1 MMKAKYF
8 LMMIMAVSL
17 FSIAARKTV
26 IADEI
31 IGTWKYSISN
41 VPPEYESGYMI
52 FEQKENK
59 TVGFMGQD
67 KQPMQELS
75 INQGKVTFATNF
87 DGGLIKYTLTQKG
100 DSLSGAVSTP
110 YGEFPVVAVKEAKK

>member
-1 MMKAKYF
+1 MMKTKYF

-17 FSIAARKTV
+17 FSIAARQTEL
-26 IADEI
+26 ADEI

-41 VPPEYESGYMI
+41 VPPEYESGYMT
-52 FEQKENK
+52 FEQKDNK
-59 TVGFMGQD
+59 TVGYMGED

-75 INQGKVTFATNF
+75 IDQGKVSFQTSF

-100 DSLSGAVSTP
+100 DSLKGAVSTP

>member
-1 MMKAKYF
+1 MKAKYF

-31 IGTWKYSISN
+31 LGTWKYKISD
-41 VPPEYESGYMI
+41 VPPEYESGIMI

-59 TVGFMGQD
+59 TVGYMGVE

-75 INQGKVTFATNF
+75 VDQGKVTFATSF

-100 DSLSGAVSTP
+100 DSLSGSVSTP
-110 YGEFPVVAVKEAKK
+110 YGEFPVMAVKEAKK

>member
-1 MMKAKYF
+1 MMKTKYF

-17 FSIAARKTV
+17 FSIAAIKTE

-41 VPPEYESGYMI
+41 VPPEYESGYMT
-52 FEQKENK
+52 FEQKDDK
-59 TVGFMGQD
+59 TVGYMGDD

-75 INQGKVTFATNF
+75 IDQGKVSFQTNF
-87 DGGLIKYTLTQKG
+87 DGGLIKYTLTQTG
-100 DSLSGAVSTP
+100 DSLKGAVSTP